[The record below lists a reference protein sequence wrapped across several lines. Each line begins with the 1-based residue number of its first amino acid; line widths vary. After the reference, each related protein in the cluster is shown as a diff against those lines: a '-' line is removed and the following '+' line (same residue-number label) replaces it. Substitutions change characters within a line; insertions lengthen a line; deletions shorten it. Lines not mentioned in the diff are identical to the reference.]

1 MFKFNFNL
9 NHRCLHANTLALFV
23 QVQQTRYTCSPRYY
37 LWSSVLLLWRDTC
50 YLLTV
55 YQRVNSVPI

>member
-1 MFKFNFNL
+1 MFKFNFKP

-23 QVQQTRYTCSPRYY
+23 QVQQTHMFTT
-37 LWSSVLLLWRDTC
+37 LLPVELCALWRDTC

-55 YQRVNSVPI
+55 YRRVNNVPI